1 MLLCVVAV
9 FFVCNLL
16 PLVINIIDTFQ
27 LRLDISVLINISNL
41 LVTINSSV
49 NFIIYVIFGEKF
61 KRLFLVLFCHNSL
74 FGTGRESPDG
84 ATHEDSFMSNGGD
97 RHSLRLHRQNTS
109 ISSNGMSTRDG
120 DGSKREKQNSGGTA
134 SSPGP
139 RIYYPA
145 KRSGKEISTY
155 TTQTSILGPD

>member
-9 FFVCNLL
+9 FFICNAL
-16 PLVINIIDTFQ
+16 PLITNIIDTYQ
-27 LRLDISVLINISNL
+27 SNLNISILVNASNL

-61 KRLFLVLFCHNSL
+61 KKLFLVLFCHNML

-84 ATHEDSFMSNGGD
+84 ATHEDSFMSNGD
-97 RHSLRLHRQNTS
+97 RTSLRLQRQNTS
-109 ISSNGMSTRDG
+109 ISRNGMSG
-120 DGSKREKQNSGGTA
+120 KGKKGSRHRA

-139 RIYYPA
+139 CVYYPA
-145 KRSGKEISTY
+145 SRSKEIQNTY
-155 TTQTSILGPD
+155 NTQSSILGPD